1 MHIFKYSP
9 RKGTKAAQ
17 MKEQIDGKIKE
28 ERSQK
33 LIQLSNQNEKEYN
46 ENYLGKEVEVLC
58 EEEKDG
64 FYQGHTKNYILVKI
78 KTKEN
83 PKTEREDPLE
93 NKIIK
98 VNCIAVEQDH
108 ILAEMEKCNKTVTNA

>member
-17 MKEQIDGKIKE
+17 MREQVDGKIKE

-33 LIQLSNQNEKEYN
+33 LIVLSDQNEREYN
-46 ENYLGKEVEVLC
+46 EAYVGKEVEVLC
-58 EEEKDG
+58 EEKKDG
-64 FYQGHTKNYILVKI
+64 CYQGHTKNYIRVKI

-83 PKTEREDPLE
+83 PKTEREEPLE

-98 VNCIAVEQDH
+98 VNGIAVEQDH
-108 ILAEMEKCNKTVTNA
+108 IVAEMEKCNKTVTNA